1 MAPRGAVPDAGP
13 MLEPHADG
21 RRYRIVVTG
30 RLTPRFAA
38 AFDGLVVEEDGPPG
52 RTGLVGRFADQAA
65 LHGMLDRLWAL
76 GIELEELRALD

>member
-1 MAPRGAVPDAGP
+1 
-13 MLEPHADG
+13 MLEPHAES

-38 AFDGLVVEEDGPPG
+38 AFDGLVVEEGAPSG

-65 LHGMLDRLWAL
+65 LHGMLDRLWEL